1 MDPDDV
7 PHDKFRDWV
16 DENGYELLEHEDSLV
31 AKGFGGKL
39 EITSPNTGISISY
52 TTPISAVKLE
62 ASNSKTTKSSSPPV
76 AEQNTQSTRT
86 NSPSQNE

>member
-39 EITSPNTGISISY
+39 EIHLTKYGNIHLVYHAHLGGEAGSVEFEDDKIIVTTGRGTEHTINANEL
-52 TTPISAVKLE
+52 PIPE
-62 ASNSKTTKSSSPPV
+62 
-76 AEQNTQSTRT
+76 
-86 NSPSQNE
+86 